1 MPGILSTKKL
11 TRSQQELLLNAGCSL
26 VEQELISIVPLPFE
40 TKELPEN
47 IIFTSKNAVKVV
59 LNKNIDLRDK
69 KIFCVGSKTAEFLRE
84 KNLYVQENADYGLD
98 LAKKIVSDHP
108 GKTFLFFCGRTRRD
122 ELPDYLRQRGV
133 SLTEVEVYDTQL
145 IQKKLDRIFD
155 GVMFF
160 SPSAVRSFCS
170 MNDLRDSVA
179 FCIGGTTASEASN
192 YTNNIKVAKKP
203 TVENVIVQV
212 VKHFNDPLLRNT
224 GGIR

>member
-11 TRSQQELLLNAGCSL
+11 TRSQKELLLNAGCSV

-59 LNKNIDLRDK
+59 LNKNIDFRDK

-84 KNLYVQENADYGLD
+84 KNLHVQESADYGLN
-98 LAKKIVSDHP
+98 LAEKIALDHLN
-108 GKTFLFFCGRTRRD
+108 KSFLFFCGRTRRD
-122 ELPDYLRQRGV
+122 ELLNYLRQKGV
-133 SLTEVEVYDTQL
+133 SLTEIEVYDTQL

-160 SPSAVRSFCS
+160 SPSAVKSFCS
-170 MNDLRDSVA
+170 MNDLRDSIA
-179 FCIGGTTASEASN
+179 FCIGGTTASEVRK
-192 YTNNIKVAKKP
+192 YTNKIKVAKKP
-203 TVENVIVQV
+203 SVENVIVQV
-212 VKHFNDPLLRNT
+212 VKHFNDPLLRNP
-224 GGIR
+224 GGTR